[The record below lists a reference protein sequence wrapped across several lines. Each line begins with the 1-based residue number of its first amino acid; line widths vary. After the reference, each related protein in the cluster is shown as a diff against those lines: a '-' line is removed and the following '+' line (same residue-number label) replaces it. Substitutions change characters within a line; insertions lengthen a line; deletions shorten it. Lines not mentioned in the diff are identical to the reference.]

1 MISRNREIRPERRL
15 RIAEV
20 RGEEVVR
27 VVEGVD
33 GVVEVEGVGDA
44 VSKKL
49 SCLAV

>member
-33 GVVEVEGVGDA
+33 GAVEVEGVGDA